1 MADFGWATFPP
12 MGSVRGADQMVVV
25 PDYGGSIAVGHVYS
39 RALSTSEL
47 VATFRGQAAR
57 VAPASA

>member
-1 MADFGWATFPP
+1 